1 MIGVLLDGEEIVAR
15 NDIISGLILGLLSA
29 TLFAYT
35 FTFSGF
41 EEGSDPGMS
50 FFPRLLMATGFVL
63 SAVLVIQAIRPRSPL
78 AKPATSSMSQEKPS
92 DDPEQSQLR
101 NAVFGIG
108 LTIIYLVCIYYGGFF
123 WATPLYTAALLWIS
137 GIRKP
142 STVVATSAG
151 FLAFAYVVFYHLL
164 KVPFLTI

>member
-1 MIGVLLDGEEIVAR
+1 MAR
-15 NDIISGLILGLLSA
+15 NDIISGLVLGLLSA

-50 FFPRLLMATGFVL
+50 FFPRLLMTIGFVL
-63 SAVLVIQAIRPRSPL
+63 SALLVIQALWPRSPL
-78 AKPATSSMSQEKPS
+78 AMSATSSMSQEKPS
-92 DDPEQSQLR
+92 DDRGQNQSR

-108 LTIIYLVCIYYGGFF
+108 LTVIYLVCIYFGGFF
-123 WATPLYTAALLWIS
+123 WATPLSTAALLWIS

-151 FLAFAYVVFYHLL
+151 FLAFTYVVFYHLL